1 VPPTIRKA
9 TPDDAA
15 FLVRVI
21 DMASE
26 GFMPTLWDAMAPDGA
41 DGFAV
46 GLAQVAAEDGEFS
59 HRHGYVLEADGAA
72 LGGMIGYPLPATPA
86 PAEPDIPDAFV
97 AVQELVNL
105 APRHWYI
112 NIIAVVPERRGQG
125 LGTALLNAAEAR
137 ARDSGC
143 PGLALV
149 VAASNTG
156 AVRKYQRAG
165 FREQARRPFDLSDF
179 GVEPTDAI
187 LMVKGLS

>member
-26 GFMPTLWDAMAPDGA
+26 GFMPKLWDAMAPDGT

-46 GLAQVAAEDGEFS
+46 GLAQVATGDGEFS

-72 LGGMIGYPLPATPA
+72 LGGMIGYPLPATPE
-86 PAEPDIPDAFV
+86 PTDPDIPDAFV
-97 AVQELVNL
+97 AVQELVSL

-125 LGTALLNAAEAR
+125 LGTALLKEAEAR
-137 ARDSGC
+137 ARDSGR

-156 AVRKYQRAG
+156 AARKYQRAG

-179 GVEPTDAI
+179 GVAPTEAI
-187 LMVKGLS
+187 LMVKDIA

>member
-1 VPPTIRKA
+1 MPPTIRKA

-26 GFMPTLWDAMAPDGA
+26 GFMPTLWDAMAPDGT
-41 DGFAV
+41 DGSAL

-86 PAEPDIPDAFV
+86 PADPDIPNAFV
-97 AVQELVNL
+97 AVQELVSL

-112 NIIAVVPERRGQG
+112 NIIAVVPERRGEG
-125 LGTALLNAAEAR
+125 IGTALLREAEAQAR
-137 ARDSGC
+137 ANTC

-149 VAASNTG
+149 VTATNTG
-156 AVRKYQRAG
+156 AIRAYTRFG
-165 FREQARRPFDLSDF
+165 YLEQARRPFDLSDF
-179 GVEPTDAI
+179 GEAPTEAI